1 MKMSQLSMGIK
12 VHEPSTGIAPESKEE
27 KKSIDAKPEE
37 EEVLDTPKGGL
48 RDKINRMK
56 SKENDDEE
64 LMFIAPT

>member
-12 VHEPSTGIAPESKEE
+12 VNEPSIAPESKEE

-56 SKENDDEE
+56 SKEDDEE
-64 LMFIAPT
+64 VMFVAPT